1 MAKKPELRFQAA
13 GDMARELDG
22 LFGSSTAKP
31 TAPETPPV
39 QTVASTPR
47 ARPNGNISKLLLFGA
62 LGAAVIA
69 VVAIVAVLA
78 VRNDVNDDGVD
89 QLTPEAAYDSTEV
102 ISHVNPGVQD
112 RIIFTRNVMD
122 SADFERATSKILTLD
137 PQSGFEQLI
146 VKYGQWIHDLAF
158 SETSRHLAFHTNQC
172 SLDLPPLCSDAQDGI
187 RIGETNG
194 GAQGVSYEDLLVL
207 VDGKNPSWSPD
218 GNNIAFQSNRE
229 GDFNIYTMTKEGAEQ
244 TQITY
249 GNLDDLA
256 PTWSPDGRHIVF
268 KRLDTVG
275 VDLYIISSSIHG
287 SWLDD
292 LTLTRLTQH
301 EEADWS
307 PSWSPDGNNLA
318 FVSGRNGNGDIYT
331 MRRDGS
337 ALFRLTTNETD
348 DYAPSWSPSGDKIAF
363 LSSIRGYSDI
373 FIMDN
378 DGANQTRLTATKNI
392 MESGFIWA
400 GR

>member
-1 MAKKPELRFQAA
+1 
-13 GDMARELDG
+13 
-22 LFGSSTAKP
+22 
-31 TAPETPPV
+31 
-39 QTVASTPR
+39 
-47 ARPNGNISKLLLFGA
+47 
-62 LGAAVIA
+62 
-69 VVAIVAVLA
+69 
-78 VRNDVNDDGVD
+78 
-89 QLTPEAAYDSTEV
+89 
-102 ISHVNPGVQD
+102 
-112 RIIFTRNVMD
+112 
-122 SADFERATSKILTLD
+122 
-137 PQSGFEQLI
+137 
-146 VKYGQWIHDLAF
+146 
-158 SETSRHLAFHTNQC
+158 
-172 SLDLPPLCSDAQDGI
+172 
-187 RIGETNG
+187 
-194 GAQGVSYEDLLVL
+194 

-256 PTWSPDGRHIVF
+256 PTWSPDGEWVAFVQHENGIWLVNPGGVNLVRITSGNDTNPIWSPDGRHIVF

-337 ALFRLTTNETD
+337 ALFRLTANETD

-373 FIMDN
+373 FMMDN